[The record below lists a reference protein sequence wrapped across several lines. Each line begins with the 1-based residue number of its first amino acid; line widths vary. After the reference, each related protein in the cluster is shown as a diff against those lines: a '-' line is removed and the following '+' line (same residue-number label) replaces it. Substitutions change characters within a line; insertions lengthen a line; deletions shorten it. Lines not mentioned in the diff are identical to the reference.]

1 MSRHVVNIDLSAKVE
16 QWPQNSAI
24 VVSNDIIRAF
34 LVTGKVKQEARRYL
48 TEKHGNK
55 SVQYRVLTLLIY
67 VAVRGDLHNIR
78 QIVIDQ
84 DYSGQAAEAT
94 IKNLLLA
101 YLRKDKPDIVAGF
114 IRFANVKGSKADTL
128 ARRIYQDKAI
138 ADRSVSWQELKDILE
153 Q

>member
-1 MSRHVVNIDLSAKVE
+1 MTYSPCLKAGESH
-16 QWPQNSAI
+16 PQTPGF
-24 VVSNDIIRAF
+24 V
-34 LVTGKVKQEARRYL
+34 
-48 TEKHGNK
+48 
-55 SVQYRVLTLLIY
+55 
-67 VAVRGDLHNIR
+67 
-78 QIVIDQ
+78 DQ